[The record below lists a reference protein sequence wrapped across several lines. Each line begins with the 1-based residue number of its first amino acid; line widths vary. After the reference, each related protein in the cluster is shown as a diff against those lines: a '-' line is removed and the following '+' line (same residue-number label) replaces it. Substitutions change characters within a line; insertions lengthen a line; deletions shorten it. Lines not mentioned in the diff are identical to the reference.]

1 MRKKYLSALLFGA
14 LLFASAGTFTS
25 CKDYDDDIDGLR
37 TEITDL
43 KSAISEL
50 QKAVQDGKY
59 VTAVSGNG
67 NVITFTFTDGTT
79 QEVAVETESGEA
91 SQTVT
96 IGEDGEVIINGE
108 GTGYYTTKTPTE
120 AEVETGLVKKG
131 ANGTWEVLGEN
142 GEYTDTKIPVSG
154 ISVSGSVA
162 EGYTF
167 TIVDANGKTQEVKLP
182 SAASAIT
189 SIDAELMKNINDE
202 GLIIDGQVSGT
213 SETISINEY
222 NFDTESN
229 KKRWKDLT
237 DKDITS
243 NKAILTS
250 ADVIAARINPV
261 SAEATQVNFSL
272 TNSKNET
279 LPNVVF
285 KATEYKGYV
294 TDDNV
299 GSRADYGNGLYTLD
313 MQSLEAKDKG
323 TVQNTFK
330 LRTGENKDNILYALN
345 AQNACRGDYQFAVNV
360 AYDQTVDFE
369 QYIIAGDKK
378 NLVNEGTE
386 KAIEGSNN
394 KAYTYTEVKYTQKL
408 DAKVA
413 HSVAVYDDMSEIYD
427 MWLTA
432 EDYDVELFD
441 LTFDQE
447 KHTFTVN
454 ADPDIITKANFTL
467 TVHTLDN
474 NGIYRAQPIVINVS
488 NKIVAD
494 ANYATREWG
503 IVDDEDEV
511 SLKTKNAFFADMK
524 TMTDGLGS
532 QLAAWQRKVNGFTVE
547 YFTDADCKNAVK
559 DASKA
564 DVIQKSYYKNGI
576 DKDEVTSNNSGID
589 LIFVNAKR
597 DKTAEYKDAVDMKFA
612 IDNEEA
618 SDVFSVDKVYYARVT
633 FYDAGDA
640 LNSIVVPFEFSIP
653 ELSSLFAIRDGYVV
667 EGVINAYF
675 YQAPAK
681 ENEPA
686 STAVALERYFSKYVP
701 DAELAFDGKI
711 GDKESK
717 DLFAWGTADAN
728 GNSEKDNTVVNDDKT
743 PKQLFA
749 ILDAKDATKNK
760 YTTLDFTTNT
770 GNDGI
775 DDKGQ
780 AAGAY
785 GEAVTIKV
793 TKDNYFGW
801 AYQADGADKYSFQ
814 IRLMSPVYEGSI
826 KVLTGDRVIVSAN
839 DFVNGANIT
848 EKDIEGRDY
857 TGVNNLY
864 IFPDK
869 VGTQKQPNAWKNKQI
884 WDVTPG
890 IDNDH
895 YIDVAQMTPVTT
907 EKKDGKEVITANGVI
922 NIKGRSVSND
932 TNIDLPVTIKD
943 AWGYKLNVTVPV
955 TVKVGE

>member
-1 MRKKYLSALLFGA
+1 M
-14 LLFASAGTFTS
+14 
-25 CKDYDDDIDGLR
+25 
-37 TEITDL
+37 
-43 KSAISEL
+43 
-50 QKAVQDGKY
+50 QNAVQNGKY

-67 NVITFTFTDGTT
+67 NVITFTFSDGSTT
-79 QEVAVETESGEA
+79 PITIETESGEP

-108 GTGYYTTKTPTE
+108 GTGYYTTKTPSE
-120 AEVETGLVKKG
+120 AEVEAGLVKKG
-131 ANGTWEVLGEN
+131 ANGTWEVLGED

-154 ISVSGSVA
+154 VTVSGSEA

-167 TIVDANGKTQEVKLP
+167 TIVNANGESQTVKLP

-189 SIDAELMKNINDE
+189 SIDAELIGNIT
-202 GLIIDGQVSGT
+202 DGQVSGK
-213 SETISINEY
+213 SETIGIKQY
-222 NFDTESN
+222 AFDTEAN

-237 DKDITS
+237 GKDITA
-243 NKAILTS
+243 NKVILTS
-250 ADVIAARINPV
+250 AEKIAARINPV
-261 SAEATQVNFSL
+261 SAEATLVNFSL

-279 LPNVVF
+279 LPGVIF
-285 KATEYKGYV
+285 KATEYKDYV
-294 TDDNV
+294 TSGNV
-299 GSRADYGNGLYTLD
+299 GSRADYGNGLYTLA
-313 MQSLEAKDKG
+313 MQSLEVKDDA
-323 TVQNTFK
+323 TVDNTFK
-330 LRTGENKDNILYALN
+330 LKSEGNNILYALN
-345 AQNACRGDYQFAVNV
+345 AQNACRGDYQFGVNID
-360 AYDQTVDFE
+360 AATVNIEYYLIDGDDDHKVL
-369 QYIIAGDKK
+369 AGVED
-378 NLVNEGTE
+378 LIDGGT
-386 KAIEGSNN
+386 
-394 KAYTYTEVKYTQKL
+394 KAYTFETPGTIGPSSYPDYEEYKEKV

-413 HSVAVYDDMSEIYD
+413 HSVSTDDMSEIYD

-432 EDYDVELFD
+432 EDYDVDLFD

-447 KHTFTVN
+447 KHTFTIN
-454 ADPDIITKANFTL
+454 ADPDIITKADFVL
-467 TVHTLDN
+467 TVHTIN
-474 NGIYRAQPIVINVS
+474 NDGEYHKKEITINVS

-494 ANYATREWG
+494 ADYAVREWT
-503 IVDDEDEV
+503 IVDDENKP
-511 SLKTKNAFFADMK
+511 SIKTKNAFFADMK
-524 TMTDGLGS
+524 TMTDGLGD
-532 QLAAWQRKVNGFTVE
+532 QLAAWQRKVSSVSVA
-547 YFTDADCKNAVK
+547 YFTDAECDTPVK
-559 DASKA
+559 INGANVTDA
-564 DVIQKSYYKNGI
+564 
-576 DKDEVTSNNSGID
+576 NSGID
-589 LIFVNAKR
+589 LIFTNA
-597 DKTAEYKDAVDMKFA
+597 DNDEEVAIKDAVNMKFA
-612 IDNEEA
+612 INNEVA
-618 SDVFSVDKVYYARVT
+618 SGAFSVDKVYYAQLT
-633 FYDAGDA
+633 FSGEGSE
-640 LNSIVVPFEFSIP
+640 LNSVVVPFEFSIP
-653 ELSSLFAIRDGYVV
+653 ELSTLFAIRDGYVV
-667 EGVINAYF
+667 DGVINAYF

-681 ENEPA
+681 ENEAA

-711 GDKESK
+711 GNKESK
-717 DLFAWGTADAN
+717 DLFTWGTADAN
-728 GNSEKDNTVVNDDKT
+728 GNSEDENTVVNDDET

-749 ILDAKDATKNK
+749 KLANEAKDNK
-760 YTTLDFTTNT
+760 YTTLDFTADTD
-770 GNDGI
+770 NDGI

-839 DFVNGANIT
+839 DFVHGANIT

-857 TGVNNLY
+857 TGINNLY

-869 VGTQKQPNAWKNKQI
+869 IGDGENKKAWKNEQI

-890 IDNDH
+890 IDKDH
-895 YIDVAQMTPVTT
+895 YIDEAVMTAVTT
-907 EKKDGKEVITANGVI
+907 EMKDGKEVITANGVI

>member
-1 MRKKYLSALLFGA
+1 MH
-14 LLFASAGTFTS
+14 
-25 CKDYDDDIDGLR
+25 CC

-67 NVITFTFTDGTT
+67 NVITFTFTDGSTT
-79 QEVAVETESGEA
+79 PITVETESGEA

-120 AEVETGLVKKG
+120 AEVEAGLVKKG

-189 SIDAELMKNINDE
+189 SIDAELIGNTNAGE
-202 GLIIDGQVSGT
+202 EIDGQVSKI

-250 ADVIAARINPV
+250 ANVIAARINPV

-279 LPNVVF
+279 LPNVIF
-285 KATEYKGYV
+285 KATEYKNYV
-294 TDDNV
+294 TDANV
-299 GSRADYGNGLYTLD
+299 GSRADYGNGLYTLG

-330 LRTGENKDNILYALN
+330 LTTGENNEDNILYALN

-360 AYDQTVDFE
+360 AYDQIVEFE
-369 QYIIAGDKK
+369 KYIIAGDKD
-378 NLVNEGTE
+378 NLVSEGAETDITEGQE
-386 KAIEGSNN
+386 KAFTHKEVE
-394 KAYTYTEVKYTQKL
+394 YTPKL

-494 ANYATREWG
+494 ADYATREWG
-503 IVDDEDEV
+503 IVDDEGKT
-511 SLKTKNAFFADMK
+511 SLKNKNAFFADMK

-547 YFTDADCKNAVK
+547 YFTDADCKNAVEN
-559 DASKA
+559 ASKA
-564 DVIQKSYYKNGI
+564 DVKQEYYYENGVG
-576 DKDEVTSNNSGID
+576 EGATVTETNNSGID
-589 LIFVNAKR
+589 LIFVNANR
-597 DKTAEYKDAVDMKFA
+597 DKEVPYKDAVDMKFA
-612 IDNEEA
+612 ITNANA

-633 FYDAGDA
+633 FYDGKDA

-667 EGVINAYF
+667 DGVINAYF
-675 YQAPAK
+675 YQAPAQ
-681 ENEPA
+681 EDEAA

-728 GNSEKDNTVVNDDKT
+728 GNSEENNTVVNDDET

-749 ILDAKDATKNK
+749 KLADEAKDNK
-760 YTTLDFTTNT
+760 YTTLDFTANT
-770 GNDGI
+770 DNDGI

-839 DFVNGANIT
+839 DFVHGANIT

-869 VGTQKQPNAWKNKQI
+869 IGDEGKKAWENEQI

-890 IDNDH
+890 IDKDH
-895 YIDVAQMTPVTT
+895 YIDDAVMTPVTT
-907 EKKDGKEVITANGVI
+907 ETKDGTAVITANGVI
-922 NIKGRSVSND
+922 NIKGRSVSKD

-943 AWGYKLNVTVPV
+943 AWGYKLNVNVPV

>member
-120 AEVETGLVKKG
+120 AEVEAGLVKKG

-189 SIDAELMKNINDE
+189 SIDAELIGNTNAGED
-202 GLIIDGQVSGT
+202 IDGQVSGT

-250 ADVIAARINPV
+250 ANVIAARINPV

-294 TDDNV
+294 TDANV
-299 GSRADYGNGLYTLD
+299 DSRADYGNGLYTLD
-313 MQSLEAKDKG
+313 MQSLEAKDKE

-330 LRTGENKDNILYALN
+330 LTTGENKDNILYALN

-360 AYDQTVDFE
+360 AYDQTVDFK

-503 IVDDEDEV
+503 IVDDEDKV
-511 SLKTKNAFFADMK
+511 SLETKNAFFADMK

-589 LIFVNAKR
+589 LIFVNANR
-597 DKTAEYKDAVDMKFA
+597 DKEVAYKDAVDMKFA
-612 IDNEEA
+612 ITNATA

-633 FYDAGDA
+633 FYDAADA
-640 LNSIVVPFEFSIP
+640 LNSIVVPFELSIP
-653 ELSSLFAIRDGYVV
+653 ELSTLFATRDGYVV
-667 EGVINAYF
+667 DGVINAYF
-675 YQAPAK
+675 YQVPATGTPGEEDAK
-681 ENEPA
+681 EA
-686 STAVALERYFSKYVP
+686 SAAVELERYFSKYVA
-701 DAELAFDGKI
+701 DANVELTGKI
-711 GDKESK
+711 GDKNSTE
-717 DLFAWGTADAN
+717 LFAWGTM
-728 GNSEKDNTVVNDDKT
+728 GNDHNDNSYKDNNNKTYQYFAKVDEDDKVIST
-743 PKQLFA
+743 TIELTKG
-749 ILDAKDATKNK
+749 IKDGKP
-760 YTTLDFTTNT
+760 D
-770 GNDGI
+770 
-775 DDKGQ
+775 
-780 AAGAY
+780 GAY
-785 GEAVTIKV
+785 GEAVTVKV
-793 TKDNYFGW
+793 TKDNYYGW
-801 AYQADGADKYSFQ
+801 TYQAEGADEYSFQ

-826 KVLTGDRVIVSAN
+826 AVLTGERVIVSAN
-839 DFVNGANIT
+839 DFVKGANIT
-848 EKDIEGRDY
+848 EKDIEGHDY

-869 VGTQKQPNAWKNKQI
+869 KVTDESPSPWKNQQI
-884 WDVTPG
+884 WNVTPG
-890 IDNDH
+890 IDKEH
-895 YIDVAQMTPVTT
+895 YIEEATMKPVTT
-907 EKKDGKEVITANGVI
+907 DKDGNITANGVI
-922 NIKGRSVSND
+922 NIKGRQLSND
-932 TNIDLPVTIKD
+932 TDIDLPVKITD
-943 AWGYKLNVTVPV
+943 AWGYELDVTVPV
-955 TVKVGE
+955 TIKVGE

>member
-25 CKDYDDDIDGLR
+25 CKDYDDDINGLR

-43 KSAISEL
+43 KSAITEL
-50 QKAVQDGKY
+50 QNAVQNGKY

-67 NVITFTFTDGTT
+67 NVITFTFSDGTT
-79 QEVAVETESGEA
+79 TPITVETESGEP

-96 IGEDGEVIINGE
+96 IGEDGELIINGE
-108 GTGYYTTKTPTE
+108 GTGYYATTEPTE
-120 AEVETGLVKKG
+120 AEVEVGLVKKG
-131 ANGTWEVLGEN
+131 ANGTWEVLGED

-154 ISVSGSVA
+154 ISVSGSEA

-167 TIVDANGKTQEVKLP
+167 TIVNANGETQEVKLP

-189 SIDAELMKNINDE
+189 SIDVKLIDNTPDTKDDKITINQYDFN
-202 GLIIDGQVSGT
+202 T
-213 SETISINEY
+213 EY
-222 NFDTESN
+222 N

-237 DKDITS
+237 GKDITS
-243 NKAILTS
+243 NEIILTS
-250 ADVIAARINPV
+250 GDVIAARINPV
-261 SAEATQVNFSL
+261 DVDATQVSFSL

-279 LPNVVF
+279 LPGVVF
-285 KATEYKGYV
+285 KASEYKDYV
-294 TDDNV
+294 TSANT
-299 GSRADYGNGLYTLD
+299 RAGYGNGLYTLA
-313 MQSLEAKDKG
+313 MQSLEVKNEDAMED
-323 TVQNTFK
+323 FK
-330 LRTGENKDNILYALN
+330 LKSGNADILYALN
-345 AQNACRGDYQFAVNV
+345 AANACRGKYVLPVTPIDGVIDFTGYTIDKSYTAANSVYKDLNPNDGM
-360 AYDQTVDFE
+360 AWEYDMNDFKTVKF
-369 QYIIAGDKK
+369 
-378 NLVNEGTE
+378 
-386 KAIEGSNN
+386 
-394 KAYTYTEVKYTQKL
+394 

-413 HSVAVYDDMSEIYD
+413 HTVTVVEQSSGDIINKMDQIYD
-427 MWLTA
+427 MWLSA

-454 ADPDIITKANFTL
+454 ADPDIITKAYFTL
-467 TVHTLDN
+467 YVHTLDN
-474 NGIYRAQPIVINVS
+474 TGAYRVQPIQVYVS

-494 ANYATREWG
+494 ADYAVREWT
-503 IVDDEDEV
+503 IVDDENKSSIEN
-511 SLKTKNAFFADMK
+511 KNAFFADMK
-524 TMTDGLGS
+524 TMTDGLGD
-532 QLAAWQRKVNGFTVE
+532 QLNAWKRKVDGYKVE

-559 DASKA
+559 NASSVA
-564 DVIQKSYYKNGI
+564 VVQN
-576 DKDEVTSNNSGID
+576 ETSSSATNNSGID
-589 LIFVNAKR
+589 LIFVNADR
-597 DKTAEYKDAVDMKFA
+597 DKEAAIKDAVDMKFA
-612 IDNEEA
+612 IENEGGTTRGVGA
-618 SDVFSVDKVYYARVT
+618 SSVFSVDKTYYAKIT
-633 FYDAGDA
+633 FVGEGDE
-640 LNSIVVPFEFSIP
+640 LNTIVVPFELSIP

-667 EGVINAYF
+667 DGVINAYF

-681 ENEPA
+681 ENEAA

-711 GDKESK
+711 GNKESK
-717 DLFAWGTADAN
+717 DLFTWGTADAN
-728 GNSEKDNTVVNDDKT
+728 GNSEDKNTVVNDDET

-749 ILDAKDATKNK
+749 KLANEAEDNK
-760 YTTLDFTTNT
+760 YTTLDFTADTD
-770 GNDGI
+770 NDGI

-857 TGVNNLY
+857 TGINNLY

-869 VGTQKQPNAWKNKQI
+869 IADGENKKAWKNEQI

-895 YIDVAQMTPVTT
+895 YIDEAVMTAVTT
-907 EKKDGKEVITANGVI
+907 EMKDGKEVITANGVI
-922 NIKGRSVSND
+922 NIKGRSVSKD